1 MAITIDGKTFRNL
14 EEQVQKNKEDIARH
28 YAIDRVLANFGIKV
42 VGQVDNPSQLPDPV
56 TYEGAYGD
64 AYAVGAAEPYNF
76 FVYTRPD
83 VNAGEPNNY
92 WLDVGGLAIVG
103 PQGPQGEVGPQGEA
117 GASSKW
123 YSGTTLPTTQL
134 NQNDMF
140 INTNTGDI
148 YQYYTS
154 SGWVKMGNIKGPQG
168 IQGPRGPQGIQG
180 ETGPQGP
187 QGIQGPQGTP
197 GQTFHVEGTL
207 ANTGQ
212 LPTPTQAIRAGAY
225 LIPSETVSGEY
236 DMWVIVGG
244 HNEGDTLT
252 WFNAGQVTTQGGGG
266 IEIVTPQFVQDIT
279 DMPNAQL
286 YKLPIET
293 ATKLMN
299 NPQNTVIL
307 INETPIEA
315 PCFLHCSSPVP
326 MFYGSI
332 YTSINGQTI
341 NITALFIPEGEP
353 SETEAHFVL
362 LYGSLP
368 TTGSNIISPTYLQE
382 YAENS
387 GLYIYAI
394 TKADVD
400 LISAQPQNCVLAI
413 ETGPM
418 AKTPNILHFGNL
430 NGINIGYFNTYIDTN
445 TIKFKA
451 AVPIGFTDTGA
462 TILVREYSPKQQLS
476 YTTITNPTANELFQ
490 ALYTDTQTI
499 IDIKYTTG
507 ANLNLYDCKL
517 SDGGSYSK
525 CIYYDMP
532 IENDAVLGYTETRVY
547 FEKLT
552 LGSVIVERIRKQ
564 STLDGVTTT
573 TITSTDLESLTGT
586 FYIVRLIP

>member
-266 IEIVTPQFVQDIT
+266 IEIVTPQFVQ
-279 DMPNAQL
+279 
-286 YKLPIET
+286 
-293 ATKLMN
+293 
-299 NPQNTVIL
+299 
-307 INETPIEA
+307 
-315 PCFLHCSSPVP
+315 
-326 MFYGSI
+326 
-332 YTSINGQTI
+332 
-341 NITALFIPEGEP
+341 
-353 SETEAHFVL
+353 
-362 LYGSLP
+362 
-368 TTGSNIISPTYLQE
+368 E

-418 AKTPNILHFGNL
+418 AEVPNILHFGNL
-430 NGINIGYFNTYIDTN
+430 NGQNIGYYNTYIDTN
-445 TIKFKA
+445 TTKFKA

-490 ALYTDTQTI
+490 AFYTDAQSI

-552 LGSVIVERIRKQ
+552 LGSVIVKRIRKQ

-586 FYIVRLIP
+586 FYIVRRIP